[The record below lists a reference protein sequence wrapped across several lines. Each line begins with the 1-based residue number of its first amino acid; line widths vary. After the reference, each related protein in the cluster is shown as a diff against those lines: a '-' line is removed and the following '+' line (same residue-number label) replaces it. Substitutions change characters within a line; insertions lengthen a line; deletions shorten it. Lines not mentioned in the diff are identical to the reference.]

1 MMVTRRFRRRSRA
14 RGGYQMLGGL
24 LLLAAAAASIL
35 APPARADST
44 PTRVVTVPYHV
55 SPFDECTGEFVDL
68 SGTLREVFNTTT
80 DASGGQ
86 HRVEIDLYSQ
96 LTGTGESSGNS
107 YRFVTASTSVE
118 QQLSSGTLIFSDAG
132 IQVLLS
138 GGSSPNLVHTI
149 DVHFTL
155 SPTGQITNVSNFT
168 FACRG

>member
-1 MMVTRRFRRRSRA
+1 MMVTPQFRRWSRA
-14 RGGYQMLGGL
+14 RGCYHMVGVLVLLG
-24 LLLAAAAASIL
+24 AAVASISAPAANAAST
-35 APPARADST
+35 PPS
-44 PTRVVTVPYHV
+44 VVTVFFHV

-68 SGTLREVFNTTT
+68 SGTLREVFKTTT
-80 DASGGQ
+80 DSSGGQ

-96 LTGTGESSGNS
+96 LTGTGESTGNS

-118 QQLSSGTLIFSDAG
+118 QQLSSGTLIFADAG

-138 GGSSPNLVHTI
+138 GGSSANLVHTI